1 MNRNLEIATREF
13 DQAKLVLAQIQVD
26 NLLNLLKGNPYENY
40 LCGKLHGIQYELQRQ
55 MGLLTNT
62 NNSIKIEE

>member
-1 MNRNLEIATREF
+1 MDDKT
-13 DQAKLVLAQIQVD
+13 KLILAQIQVD

-40 LCGKLHGIQYELQRQ
+40 LCGKLHGIKYELQRQ

-62 NNSIKIEE
+62 NNSIKIGE

>member
-40 LCGKLHGIQYELQRQ
+40 LCGKLYGIRYELQRQ

>member
-1 MNRNLEIATREF
+1 MDDKT
-13 DQAKLVLAQIQVD
+13 KLILAQIQVD

-40 LCGKLHGIQYELQRQ
+40 LCGKLYGIQYELQRQ

>member
-13 DQAKLVLAQIQVD
+13 DQSKLVLAQIQVD

-40 LCGKLHGIQYELQRQ
+40 LCGKLYGIRYELQRQ

>member
-1 MNRNLEIATREF
+1 MDDKT
-13 DQAKLVLAQIQVD
+13 KLILAQIQVD

-40 LCGKLHGIQYELQRQ
+40 LYGKLHGIKYELQRQ

-62 NNSIKIEE
+62 NNSIKIGE

>member
-1 MNRNLEIATREF
+1 MDDKT
-13 DQAKLVLAQIQVD
+13 KLILAQTQVD

-40 LCGKLHGIQYELQRQ
+40 LCGKLHGIKYELQRQ

-62 NNSIKIEE
+62 NNSIKIGE